1 LTFDRRQKVLSVLK
15 KAFPEYPCFMGF
27 DYVPELRA
35 CVENKVPFVYA
46 DHAYFNR
53 GYEAGNFRVVL
64 SDIHQTKLK
73 DYSKPRFRVE
83 GMEWRKGDNIVVF
96 PPSATIAQTFVDAR
110 TWLQETV
117 DAIRK
122 HTDRP
127 IIIKKKQ
134 DGELRNYLANAH
146 AAVGYA
152 TVASV
157 EAALHGVPVF
167 CGPHCPATPVGL
179 SDLSRIEEPITPDR
193 APWVSTLTHSQ
204 FHLSEIANGFCRE
217 ILLGQ

>member
-1 LTFDRRQKVLSVLK
+1 
-15 KAFPEYPCFMGF
+15 MGF
-27 DYVPELRA
+27 DYVPELKA
-35 CVENKVPFVYA
+35 CVENKTPFIYA

-53 GYEAGNFRVVL
+53 GYDVGNFRVIV

-73 DYSKPRFRVE
+73 LFYFNPRFRVE
-83 GMEWRKGDNIVVF
+83 GREWKKGDNILVF
-96 PPSATIAQTFVDAR
+96 PPSVTIAQTFEDAR
-110 TWLQETV
+110 TWVQQTV

-134 DGELRNYLANAH
+134 DGELKNYLANAH
-146 AAVGYA
+146 AVVGYA

-157 EAALHGVPVF
+157 EAALQGVPVF
-167 CGPHCPATPVGL
+167 CGPHCPATPIGL

-193 APWVSTLTHSQ
+193 RVWVSTLTYSQ
-204 FHLSEIANGFCRE
+204 FHTSEIENGFCRE
-217 ILLGQ
+217 TLLGR